1 MIEVGKVVTREAR
14 EGIGGGGLREESIV
28 VNMNVNGIVIGLHID
43 LSERVMLHGSYAGAT
58 LTSEQAIELGQ
69 ILLKA
74 AECQTEYAEAAKLLD
89 EERIKLDAR
98 YKDMISGL
106 GLDTE
111 VDVDDSHNTFK
122 VITAS

>member
-1 MIEVGKVVTREAR
+1 MIEVGKVVTRQAR
-14 EGIGGGGLREESIV
+14 TYDYGNLSEESV
-28 VNMNVNGIVIGLHID
+28 SVNMDASGIALGFNTD
-43 LSERVMLHGSYAGAT
+43 FSERLMLHKDFLGMM

-74 AECQTEYAEAAKLLD
+74 AECQTEYAAAAALLD
-89 EERIKLDAR
+89 EERIKLDTR

-106 GLDTE
+106 GLDVE